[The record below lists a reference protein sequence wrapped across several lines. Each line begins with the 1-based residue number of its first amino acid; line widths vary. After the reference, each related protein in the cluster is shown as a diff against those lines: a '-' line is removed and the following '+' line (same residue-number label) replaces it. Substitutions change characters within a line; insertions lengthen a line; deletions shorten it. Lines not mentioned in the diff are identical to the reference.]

1 MATAIRGYK
10 TRRIMKKEY
19 IRPEIVVEE
28 FISEIYMQAVSTTP
42 IKPGGTGRPKVNQR
56 RGDWGNLWDQD
67 ENW

>member
-1 MATAIRGYK
+1 
-10 TRRIMKKEY
+10 MKKEY

-67 ENW
+67 EN